1 MSFQHRK
8 FLAYIQ
14 QVGRVQL
21 NLFRRRATRAAESA
35 NFDLLRV
42 RLEQEVA
49 LPSVIALTSATPEDG
64 KEIVARGLAH
74 SLAICGY
81 STLFIDTALAERT
94 VPMLPRGLA
103 IEEIGRRQSPADA
116 ATGRLAVLT
125 LDDVTLQRTTS
136 LRAMNA
142 TLDILRSNFDYVVI
156 STEFGM
162 STAFGTA
169 VTAGADAVLV
179 SVKTGRR
186 ETKNDDG
193 LASALDRIGP
203 RFLGVVALTPS
214 IIDANSAA
222 PVPKALPSS
231 SRRRTAPAWITRFAR
246 VVNAAGL

>member
-1 MSFQHRK
+1 
-8 FLAYIQ
+8 
-14 QVGRVQL
+14 
-21 NLFRRRATRAAESA
+21 
-35 NFDLLRV
+35 
-42 RLEQEVA
+42 
-49 LPSVIALTSATPEDG
+49 
-64 KEIVARGLAH
+64 
-74 SLAICGY
+74 
-81 STLFIDTALAERT
+81 
-94 VPMLPRGLA
+94 
-103 IEEIGRRQSPADA
+103 
-116 ATGRLAVLT
+116 VLT

-203 RFLGVVALTPS
+203 RFLGVVTPS